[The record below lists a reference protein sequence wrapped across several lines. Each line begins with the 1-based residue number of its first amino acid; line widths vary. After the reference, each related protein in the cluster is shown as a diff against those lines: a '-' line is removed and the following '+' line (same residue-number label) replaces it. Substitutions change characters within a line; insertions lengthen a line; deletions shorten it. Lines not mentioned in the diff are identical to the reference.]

1 MSWDEAGKNIG
12 YEVDTSYMA
21 SQGTVQEFVSLM
33 GANLSMGAPFL
44 SRENLYNIVQ
54 KFYPSTLTD
63 YEVNELQKEEEGFSM
78 PMQAME
84 ENNVG

>member
-1 MSWDEAGKNIG
+1 MTWQQAGENIG

-44 SRENLYNIVQ
+44 SQQNLYGILQ
-54 KFYPSTLTD
+54 KLYPNTLTD
-63 YEVNELQKEEEGFSM
+63 WDINELQKEDEGFTST
-78 PMQAME
+78 PQVV
-84 ENNVG
+84 NTV